1 MTLSLFKNKF
11 NNKPIKLAFILTAFL
26 SLQGCVSGIV
36 LGALGVASV
45 VNDPRTAATQ
55 LEDESIEIKTNSAI
69 SDDLGLSEH
78 SHINVVSYNRTILM
92 VGQVPNT
99 MLRDR
104 VEKLASNITNVSHVH
119 NQLRIGS
126 KTALTTRSHDSW
138 ITSKVKLALAADQ
151 TLKSSHIKVI
161 TEHGEVF
168 LLGLVSQQQGNL
180 AAELARNVS
189 SVKQVI
195 KAFEY
200 Q

>member
-1 MTLSLFKNKF
+1 MRANKSM
-11 NNKPIKLAFILTAFL
+11 KLALCLTAVM

-45 VNDPRTAATQ
+45 VNDRRTAATQ
-55 LEDESIEIKTNSAI
+55 LEDESIELKANSAI
-69 SDDLGLSEH
+69 NKDKGLGEH
-78 SHINVVSYNRTILM
+78 SHINIVSYNRTILM

-99 MLRDR
+99 MLRER
-104 VEKLASNITNVSHVH
+104 AAKIVGGVENVVRVH
-119 NQLRIGS
+119 NQLRIGNN
-126 KTALTTRSHDSW
+126 TALTTRTNDSW
-138 ITSKVKLALAADQ
+138 LTSKVKVALTGDE
-151 TLKSSHIKVI
+151 TLKGSQVKVI

-168 LLGLVSQQQGNL
+168 LMGLVTHQEGNL

-189 SVKQVI
+189 GVKQVI

>member
-1 MTLSLFKNKF
+1 MRHHKSL
-11 NNKPIKLAFILTAFL
+11 KLAVCLTAFM

-45 VNDPRTAATQ
+45 VNDRRTTATQ
-55 LEDESIEIKTNSAI
+55 LEDESIELKANSAI
-69 SDDLGLSEH
+69 DKDKGLDEH
-78 SHINVVSYNRTILM
+78 SNISIVSYNRTILLI
-92 VGQVPNT
+92 GQVPNT

-104 VEKLASNITNVSHVH
+104 AAKIAGDVENVTRVH
-119 NQLRIGS
+119 NQLRIGN
-126 KTALTTRSHDSW
+126 KTALTTRTNDTW
-138 ITSKVKLALAADQ
+138 LTSKVKVALTADE
-151 TLKSSHIKVI
+151 TLKGSQIKVI

-168 LLGLVSQQQGNL
+168 LMGLVTQQEGNL

-189 SVKQVI
+189 GVKQVI

>member
-1 MTLSLFKNKF
+1 
-11 NNKPIKLAFILTAFL
+11 
-26 SLQGCVSGIV
+26 
-36 LGALGVASV
+36 
-45 VNDPRTAATQ
+45 
-55 LEDESIEIKTNSAI
+55 
-69 SDDLGLSEH
+69 
-78 SHINVVSYNRTILM
+78 M